1 MGRWV
6 RSCPCR
12 STAIPR
18 TPLEA
23 VRRAL
28 AVRDAELAAADR
40 DLAEVLTDAHA
51 RRSRSIG
58 RIDAINAELDA
69 TDIRPPGDS
78 PAAAHELSR
87 HLIAKNRDIAAV
99 VRDARPRCTPKPLSF
114 NNLRTDT
121 GNKNRIRG
129 RPQG

>member
-1 MGRWV
+1 MGTV
-6 RSCPCR
+6 VPMSQHGDSPH
-12 STAIPR
+12 S
-18 TPLEA
+18 LEA

-51 RRSRSIG
+51 LAVESIG

-99 VRDARPRCTPKPLSF
+99 VRDARAAAHAKAVVIQQL
-114 NNLRTDT
+114 TD
-121 GNKNRIRG
+121 RYR
-129 RPQG
+129 